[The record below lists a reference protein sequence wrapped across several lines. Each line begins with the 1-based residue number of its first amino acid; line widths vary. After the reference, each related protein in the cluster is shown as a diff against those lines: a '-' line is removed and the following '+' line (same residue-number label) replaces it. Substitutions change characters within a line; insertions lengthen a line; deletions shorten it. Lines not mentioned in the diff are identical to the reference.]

1 MKSKLKKEY
10 EVFNM
15 STGLWER
22 KVMTQQQYDKMV
34 EESEHITDSI
44 NAEYEIISKIIEQNL
59 NMDRKSKES
68 MD

>member
-1 MKSKLKKEY
+1 MKSKPKKEY

-15 STGLWER
+15 NTSKWEK
-22 KVMTQQQYDKMV
+22 KVMTEQQYDQMV
-34 EESEHITDSI
+34 QESDHITDSI

-59 NMDRKSKES
+59 NMGESHNES

>member
-15 STGLWER
+15 NTGHWEK
-22 KVMTQQQYDKMV
+22 KVMTEQQYDKMV
-34 EESEHITDSI
+34 EESNQITESI
-44 NAEYEIISKIIEQNL
+44 SAEYEIISKIIEQNL
-59 NMDRKSKES
+59 NMDKNSNES

>member
-15 STGLWER
+15 NTGHWEK
-22 KVMTQQQYDKMV
+22 KVMTEQQYNKMV

-59 NMDRKSKES
+59 NMSQSSNES

>member
-15 STGLWER
+15 NTGHWEK
-22 KVMTQQQYDKMV
+22 KVMTEQQYNKMV

-44 NAEYEIISKIIEQNL
+44 NAEYKIISKIIEQNL
-59 NMDRKSKES
+59 NISQSSNES

>member
-15 STGLWER
+15 NTGSWES
-22 KVMTQQQYDKMV
+22 KVMTEQQSDKMV
-34 EESEHITDSI
+34 RESERISDSI

-59 NMDRKSKES
+59 NMSQSSNES

>member
-1 MKSKLKKEY
+1 MKSKPKKEY

-15 STGLWER
+15 NTGKWEK
-22 KVMTQQQYDKMV
+22 KVMTEQQYDQMLQ
-34 EESEHITDSI
+34 ESDHITDSI

-59 NMDRKSKES
+59 NMGESHNES

>member
-15 STGLWER
+15 NTGSWES
-22 KVMTQQQYDKMV
+22 KVMTEQQYDKMV
-34 EESEHITDSI
+34 RESERISDSI

-59 NMDRKSKES
+59 NMSQSSNES